1 MHARRTQ
8 EPDAHAGRTN
18 DRQPWSILILLCVA
32 QFMVILDITVV
43 NVALPSIGEALDF
56 VPADLQWVVTAY
68 VLFTGGLL
76 LLGGRAADLFGRR
89 RIFLTGLWIFTAAS
103 LASGLATSP
112 EVLIAARASQ
122 GLGAA
127 LLTPGAL
134 SIITTTYIDAQRAAA
149 LSAWGA
155 IGSAGAAA
163 GVVLGGM
170 LTTWLGWEWIFFIN
184 VPVGLAT
191 ALLALRLVPAKP
203 PAAEGRGQLDLPGAL
218 SAVAGLVL
226 LVYAVEGA
234 GEHGWGSP
242 RTLVLLALAGAVLA
256 AFVAV
261 ERRAPRPLVP
271 PATWRIRSLVSGVG
285 LMFGATGLLVGA
297 FFLNSIYLQ
306 HVLDASA
313 LETGLAFLP
322 LTLLIGLG
330 AHLAS
335 RLVSRVGAR
344 GLAVTGSGL
353 MAGAALLL
361 AAAPDNASYAA
372 DLLPGFLIMGLGVG
386 FVFPAASVTT
396 MSDVHEER
404 AGLASG
410 LMTTGHEIGAALG
423 VAAFSA
429 VATAGDGGAASGSTF
444 AAGYGDGFLVAAALA
459 TILAAAALVAVPAV
473 RPTSE
478 VRLAAH

>member
-1 MHARRTQ
+1 MHERRTQ

-134 SIITTTYIDAQRAAA
+134 SIITTTYVDAQRAAA

-191 ALLALRLVPAKP
+191 AFLALRLVPAKP
-203 PAAEGRGQLDLPGAL
+203 PAAEGHGQLD
-218 SAVAGLVL
+218 
-226 LVYAVEGA
+226 
-234 GEHGWGSP
+234 
-242 RTLVLLALAGAVLA
+242 
-256 AFVAV
+256 
-261 ERRAPRPLVP
+261 P
-271 PATWRIRSLVSGVG
+271 PARSRRSPGWCCWS
-285 LMFGATGLLVGA
+285 MR
-297 FFLNSIYLQ
+297 
-306 HVLDASA
+306 
-313 LETGLAFLP
+313 
-322 LTLLIGLG
+322 
-330 AHLAS
+330 S
-335 RLVSRVGAR
+335 R
-344 GLAVTGSGL
+344 
-353 MAGAALLL
+353 
-361 AAAPDNASYAA
+361 
-372 DLLPGFLIMGLGVG
+372 
-386 FVFPAASVTT
+386 
-396 MSDVHEER
+396 ER
-404 AGLASG
+404 AS
-410 LMTTGHEIGAALG
+410 
-423 VAAFSA
+423 
-429 VATAGDGGAASGSTF
+429 TAGDRRVRSSCSRSPAPCLPRSSPSS
-444 AAGYGDGFLVAAALA
+444 DG
-459 TILAAAALVAVPAV
+459 
-473 RPTSE
+473 
-478 VRLAAH
+478 RLARWCHRPRGGSARLCPGWA